1 MFTYENQGTNTY
13 LVYQFQPGDEIDT
26 VSIGMVSNNS
36 INGVAPIVI
45 TQMDTD
51 KFVKFNISAMIGLD
65 QFFGGTVNRKR
76 LVDVFTNICDTL
88 CEAEEYMID
97 ANSFL
102 LTLDKIY
109 VDVST
114 NRTALLCFPVLNNRE
129 QIDIKMF
136 FKEIMFGTK
145 FDDSEDCSYVAK
157 IVNYLNSSQVFDLV
171 DFMRQLE
178 EVGKQQETVK
188 VTTKPVVQNVP
199 AAKPAVQS
207 VQPSVT
213 AQSSEAVPSPV
224 QPSDK
229 TGYSVAKLV
238 EKQEQLKAQREA
250 SDTQT
255 SKASSPFS
263 IPGLSKKAEKK
274 VEEKPD
280 KKQDKKHEKKQDK
293 KQEKKSG
300 GLFGGKKKA
309 KEEAAPAMPMSPG
322 FKIPGMD
329 TDEAGMISSATSGF
343 AIPENK
349 SGTYGEPPA
358 AMPMSPASAA
368 PTSVS
373 QPSVAP
379 AIAQQPIKMEQPQ
392 VVSKSANFG
401 NTTVLNV
408 PQSNDTTVLDASA
421 MPGMEP
427 VTKPYLI
434 RKKNNETIPIDKNE
448 YRLGKERSFVD
459 YFIGDNTAVSR
470 SHACIVY
477 HDDEYFVMDT
487 NSTNHTFVNDIML
500 QSNVET
506 KLESGTKI
514 RLADEEFEFKMM

>member
-13 LVYQFQPGDEIDT
+13 LVYQFQPEDEIDT

-76 LVDVFTNICDTL
+76 LIDVFSNICDTL

-97 ANSFL
+97 ANAFL
-102 LTLDKIY
+102 LSLDRIY

-129 QIDIKMF
+129 QLDIKMF

-157 IVNYLNSSQVFDLV
+157 IVNYLNSSQAFDLL
-171 DFMRQLE
+171 DFKRQLE
-178 EVGKQQETVK
+178 EVGKQQEAVK

-207 VQPSVT
+207 VQPSV
-213 AQSSEAVPSPV
+213 AVQSSEPVPPPV
-224 QPSDK
+224 QPSAG

-238 EKQEQLKAQREA
+238 EKQEQLKVQNEA
-250 SDTQT
+250 SAAQT
-255 SKASSPFS
+255 SKASNSFG
-263 IPGLSKKAEKK
+263 IPGLSRKTEKKA
-274 VEEKPD
+274 EEKPD
-280 KKQDKKHEKKQDK
+280 KKHEK

-329 TDEAGMISSATSGF
+329 TEEAGMISSATSGF
-343 AIPENK
+343 AIPGNK
-349 SGTYGEPPA
+349 SATYGEPPA
-358 AMPMSPASAA
+358 AMPMSSASQSASASST
-368 PTSVS
+368 PVS
-373 QPSVAP
+373 QPGVSAP
-379 AIAQQPIKMEQPQ
+379 AIVQQPIKTAQPQ
-392 VVSKSANFG
+392 VVSKPANFG

-408 PQSNDTTVLDASA
+408 PQSNATTVLDASV

-459 YFIGDNTAVSR
+459 YFIGDNTAISR

-477 HDDEYFVMDT
+477 HDNEYFVMDT
-487 NSTNHTFVNDIML
+487 NSTNHTFVNDIMI